1 MLLLRRR
8 FSSLQKASLSED
20 AGFSLPDTT
29 MAKKDAHHGGAWKVA
44 YADFVTAMMA
54 LFIVLWICKEKPGL
68 AKAIAGSFRL
78 PLFPKMAGGDFPL
91 AGVEEGP
98 TEDTTTAD
106 ELLDKLNQIALDI
119 QKLTNMENPDPV
131 LLDVEV
137 SGDHI
142 KVNIYD
148 RSEKPLFEDGSAKL
162 TPWGDFVMEGL
173 SWVIEKNKLGVMVNG
188 HTAFRK
194 NEAPAAEVG
203 LWEISI
209 QRANACRRSLI
220 KYALDPKYTFRV
232 TGFGDANPLPNLAK
246 DDPSNE
252 RITLMLTPTKVG
264 NTNKK

>member
-1 MLLLRRR
+1 MILLRRP
-8 FSSLQKASLSED
+8 FGSLQKASLSED
-20 AGFSLPDTT
+20 AGFSFPDTT

-68 AKAIAGSFRL
+68 AQAIAGSFRL

-106 ELLDKLNQIALDI
+106 
-119 QKLTNMENPDPV
+119 
-131 LLDVEV
+131 
-137 SGDHI
+137 
-142 KVNIYD
+142 
-148 RSEKPLFEDGSAKL
+148 
-162 TPWGDFVMEGL
+162 FVMEGL
-173 SWVIEKNKLGVMVNG
+173 SWVIEKNKLGVMVDG

-194 NEAPAAEVG
+194 NVEPAAEVG

>member
-1 MLLLRRR
+1 MILLRRR
-8 FSSLQKASLSED
+8 FGSLQKASLSED
-20 AGFSLPDTT
+20 AGFPFPDTT
-29 MAKKDAHHGGAWKVA
+29 MAKKEAHHGGAWKVA

-68 AKAIAGSFRL
+68 AQAIAGSFRL

-106 ELLDKLNQIALDI
+106 ELLDKLDQIALDI

-137 SGDHI
+137 SGDQI

-173 SWVIEKNKLGVMVNG
+173 SWVIEKNKLGVMVDG

-194 NEAPAAEVG
+194 NVEPAAQVG